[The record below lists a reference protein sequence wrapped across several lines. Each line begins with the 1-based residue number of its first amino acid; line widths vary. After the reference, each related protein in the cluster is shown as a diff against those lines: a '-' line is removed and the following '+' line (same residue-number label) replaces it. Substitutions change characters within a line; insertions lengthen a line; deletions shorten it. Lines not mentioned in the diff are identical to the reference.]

1 MNEILAFLSRP
12 GCEHLAMALLHS
24 LWQGLVVMIV
34 LWFVLRCIPA
44 NRPRVR
50 HLAAFSALLCMVLG
64 VSVTWAVLDIERP
77 KRPIAHTTPSTEVVI
92 QVPTEEGVGQVGSGP
107 GKEPGPVQASDAR
120 GDDRPAWIAYV
131 ILCWLA
137 GVVVMTGRMAWI
149 VARLQRLL
157 RMPEI
162 ADGQIRQLVDE
173 LRQRMRIGRLVRV
186 VDSYEGFGPAAFGFV
201 RPIMV
206 LPISMISGL
215 PPETVRAIVAHELA
229 HVRRNDYVFNLAQ
242 MVIESVFY
250 FNPAVWWIN
259 RQIRA
264 EREACCDALA
274 VSILGR
280 PLAVAEALSI
290 WADRVYTRETPAAA
304 MAWSDHG
311 NPRPLLDRVRR
322 MVLPGY
328 RPQSPISPLGL
339 LGAMVSGIVVLGGLW
354 YGTSAAVQLV
364 EESLT
369 PEERVEKVAETQEE
383 YRRRE
388 TTPSTS
394 SVTLSGKIR
403 TFDNKP
409 LPKGVMMGAMAT
421 TRKLNQNGAYMP
433 ATRGIQRLSDSSFS
447 LEAYP
452 GRTWICAGTLPGL
465 EGYASAVAGPFECKE
480 GQTIENIDLVFE
492 RGTLQTV
499 RVVDD
504 DGKPVT
510 HAPVTAGYHI
520 GGFAIGRFVATTDE
534 QGIATVR
541 IAKEVKEYS
550 LGVTKTGYLVR
561 EGRRYS
567 VKPDQT
573 VTVTVSRGEVVEGT
587 VLLPEGEPAA
597 GARIRLY
604 MKYAAGG
611 RRNASFG
618 RLAPTL
624 TTTDALGCY
633 RLAGLADKTKYLL
646 VAESEAFGRQTI
658 RFETPVKEKLVTK
671 FGPLIT
677 VTGVVHED
685 LDSLAKSQ
693 GRPSVYYYQS
703 PSFDSEIGS
712 RGAKVA
718 GYVPVET
725 VDGETRFTL
734 SGLLPGKVVITAGK
748 KTMSTTVEPDE
759 QSKHVTIDLASGVTP
774 DSMRTIVLRFETP
787 DGAVPPRGSVQVS
800 TSTNDKERLFQSKML
815 SIAEGAVR
823 FDAFAPGR
831 ISYGPKEM
839 VGYWFPPNGKEVK
852 PGKEPLTVKIPVFAA
867 GAVKGQ
873 VLNAD
878 GSPATNSV
886 WIRAQ
891 GSVKTTE
898 FERTGLFAWDI
909 NVDGR
914 GRFLISSLP
923 MEGEYTV
930 YATHGHLVQF
940 AGPFRL
946 DATRPIAD
954 LSLTLPR
961 ATEVEGTVVDP
972 DGRPLAD
979 HEFRLCFHSSP
990 EEKLCDW
997 GVKTDGEGRFHFA
1010 DLGAERGTYS
1020 LVFEAMGDDGELR
1033 VPLALDGKAV
1043 EVRLQR

>member
-1 MNEILAFLSRP
+1 
-12 GCEHLAMALLHS
+12 MALLHS

-50 HLAAFSALLCMVLG
+50 HSAAFSALLCVVFG
-64 VSVTWAVLDIERP
+64 VSVTWAVLDIERS
-77 KRPIAHTTPSTEVVI
+77 KRPIAHTNPSTAAVA
-92 QVPTEEGVGQVGSGP
+92 QVPTEEVVGQVGSEAVT
-107 GKEPGPVQASDAR
+107 EPGPGQPSGAR

-137 GVVVMTGRMAWI
+137 GVVVMTGRMGWM

-162 ADGQIRQLVDE
+162 ADGPIRLLVDE
-173 LRQRMRIGRLVRV
+173 LRQLLQIGRLVRV

-201 RPIMV
+201 RPVMV
-206 LPISMISGL
+206 LPMSMISGL

-242 MVIESVFY
+242 MVIESVLY
-250 FNPAVWWIN
+250 FNPVVWWIN
-259 RQIRA
+259 RQIRM

-290 WADRVYTRETPAAA
+290 WADRVYTREAPAAA

-311 NPRPLLDRVRR
+311 NPRPLLERVRR

-328 RPQSPISPLGL
+328 RPQAPISPLGL

-354 YGTSAAVQLV
+354 CGTSAAVQLV
-364 EESLT
+364 EKSLT

-388 TTPSTS
+388 TTPSTNP
-394 SVTLSGKIR
+394 VTLSGKIR

-409 LPKGVMMGAMAT
+409 LPEGVMMGAMAT
-421 TRKLNQNGAYMP
+421 TRKLNQDGAYMP
-433 ATRGIQRLSDSSFS
+433 ATRGIQMLADSSFS
-447 LEAYP
+447 LEAFP

-465 EGYASAVAGPFECKE
+465 EGYASAVAGPFECNE
-480 GQTIENIDLVFE
+480 GQAIENIDLVFE
-492 RGTLQTV
+492 KGTPQTV

-504 DGKPVT
+504 EGKPVT
-510 HAPVTAGYHI
+510 ETRVTAGYLIEGFLI
-520 GGFAIGRFVATTDE
+520 GQFATITDE

-541 IAKEVKEYS
+541 IAKDVKEYS
-550 LGVTKTGYLVR
+550 LGVTKTGYRVR
-561 EGRRYS
+561 DEQRHS

-573 VTVTVSRGEVVEGT
+573 VIVTVSRGEEVEGV
-587 VLLPEGEPAA
+587 VLQPEGGPVA

-604 MKYAAGG
+604 MKYDAGS
-611 RRNASFG
+611 RRGASFSAG
-618 RLAPTL
+618 APTVA
-624 TTTDALGCY
+624 TTDELGCY

-646 VAESEAFGRQTI
+646 VAESEEFGRQVI
-658 RFETPVKEKLVTK
+658 RFETPVKENLATK
-671 FGPLIT
+671 FGPLLT
-677 VTGVVHED
+677 VTGVVHGD
-685 LDSLAKSQ
+685 PDSLVKKNGS
-693 GRPSVYYYQS
+693 PVVSYYQS

-734 SGLLPGKVVITAGK
+734 SALIPGKVVITAGK
-748 KTMSTTVEPDE
+748 KTMSTTVGPDE
-759 QSKHVTIDLASGVTP
+759 PLKHVTIDLASGVTP
-774 DSMRTIVLRFETP
+774 DSMRTIVLQFETP
-787 DGAVPPRGSVQVS
+787 DGAVPPRGSVSVS
-800 TSTNDKERLFQSKML
+800 TATSDKERLFQSKML
-815 SIAEGAVR
+815 PIAESAVR

-831 ISYGPKEM
+831 ITFGPKEM
-839 VGYWFPPNGKEVK
+839 VGYWFAPSGREVK
-852 PGKEPLTVKIPVFAA
+852 PGKEPLTVKIPVLPA

-873 VLNAD
+873 VLNGD
-878 GSPATNSV
+878 GSPATKSV
-886 WIRAQ
+886 WIRAR
-891 GSVKTTE
+891 GSVKTAE
-898 FERTGLFAWDI
+898 FQQTGLFAWDI

-923 MEGEYTV
+923 LEGEYTV
-930 YATHGHLVQF
+930 YATQGHLVQF
-940 AGPFRL
+940 AGPLRL
-946 DATRPIAD
+946 DGTEPIAD

-961 ATEVEGTVVDP
+961 AAEVEGTVVGA
-972 DGRPLAD
+972 DGRPMAD
-979 HEFRLCFHSSP
+979 YGFSLCFYSSP

-997 GVKTDGEGRFHFA
+997 KVKTDGEGRFRFA
-1010 DLGAERGTYS
+1010 DLGAERGAYS
-1020 LVFEAMGDDGELR
+1020 LVFAGKGDDGGQR

-1043 EVRLQR
+1043 EVKLPR